1 MQDVKTQDSETMI
14 ERNPYDMSSDEDED
28 LTSPVLP
35 TLLKQLALLNLV
47 KQ

>member
-1 MQDVKTQDSETMI
+1 MQENETPVSEYKI
-14 ERNPYDMSSDEDED
+14 KRNPYDMSSDEDED
-28 LTSPVLP
+28 DDPPVLP